1 LATELPNKI
10 DRSEFWIWLR
20 LKTFDMNLVEINRD
34 TSCSIGICPTDI
46 RELVLIPMLCS
57 ANAMQG
63 LDDLSTKSQPI
74 DAVYM

>member
-1 LATELPNKI
+1 
-10 DRSEFWIWLR
+10 
-20 LKTFDMNLVEINRD
+20 MNLVEINRD

-63 LDDLSTKSQPI
+63 LDDLSTKSQLI